1 MNELLGAAAALAS
14 LLALTRWA
22 QAVPTRAWGDG
33 ATSNA
38 PARQRAWAVAVG
50 TLLLQTAAAVV
61 AAGWAA
67 GIALVLAA
75 WMGLGWRL
83 VLAMNQ
89 WPQASLRWAL
99 RVGWAGGGVCVL
111 ALVVHGLRLSA
122 AH

>member
-1 MNELLGAAAALAS
+1 MNELLGASAALAS
-14 LLALTRWA
+14 LMALTRWA

-33 ATSNA
+33 AASSL
-38 PARQRAWAVAVG
+38 PARQRAWAVAVS
-50 TLLLQTAAAVV
+50 TLLLQTAAAIV

-75 WMGLGWRL
+75 WMGLGWLL

-89 WPQASLRWAL
+89 WPHASLHWAQ
-99 RVGWAGGGVCVL
+99 RVGWAGGGVCVV
-111 ALVVHGLRLSA
+111 ALVVHGLRLGA